1 MSITMFIVGSFAV
14 NTYLVVDEPTQKAAS
29 IDPSMGSE
37 QVLAHIQQENLSL
50 EYIINTPGHLAH
62 VFEDSLFKE
71 NSQAQLL
78 IHRADA
84 ELLQGFP
91 QQALLFGIT
100 AKAAPEPDR
109 LLEDGDV
116 IEFGETRLEVIHTP
130 GHSQGGICLLMGNVV
145 FVGDTLFAGS
155 IGRFDFAGGSLK
167 SILNGVRERLFVL
180 PDDTMVLPGHG
191 PNTTIG
197 EEKRNNPF
205 FQPEQLLKMGLLGVD

>member
-1 MSITMFIVGSFAV
+1 MSITMFIVGPFAV
-14 NTYLVVDEPTQKAAS
+14 NTYLVVDETTQKAAI

-37 QVLAHIQQENLSL
+37 QVLAHTQQEKLSL
-50 EYIINTPGHLAH
+50 EYIINTHGHLDH
-62 VFEDSLFKE
+62 IFEDSLFKE

-84 ELLQGFP
+84 EMLQSFP
-91 QQALLFGIT
+91 QQALRFGVT

-155 IGRFDFAGGSLK
+155 IGRFDFPGGSLK

-180 PDDTMVLPGHG
+180 PDGTMVLPGHG
-191 PNTTIG
+191 PHTTIG